1 MVQSFVRP
9 AAELETKHQTAH
21 STWKLRENSVELV
34 AVNPMGFAAI
44 GDRAAGDAKVIAG
57 SGVAGAEV
65 IGVCSIDV
73 GVEKERVVTRGKG
86 REGGVNRR
94 NIRRSAN

>member
-1 MVQSFVRP
+1 M
-9 AAELETKHQTAH
+9 EIE
-21 STWKLRENSVELV
+21 REFCRASGRE
-34 AVNPMGFAAI
+34 PHGFCS
-44 GDRAAGDAKVIAG
+44 DRAAGDAKVIAG